1 MYLKQI
7 PKGNEGRDH
16 AHVQQ
21 NTRPGGKNKLGPF
34 EDEREAKCHK
44 GESRRDGFGEISR
57 VLSDDRPLESLS
69 SKV

>member
-7 PKGNEGRDH
+7 PKGNKLH
-16 AHVQQ
+16 MS
-21 NTRPGGKNKLGPF
+21 NKIQDQEEKTSLALF
-34 EDEREAKCHK
+34 EDEQEAKCHK

-57 VLSDDRPLESLS
+57 GLSDDRPLESLS